1 MGENTKFV
9 FNTGSLSIDEVVK
22 EKITSK
28 KKLEKKYGFK
38 FTNNEILL
46 VQHPVTTEIEK
57 SKKQIKI
64 SLNALIKTK
73 KNIISI
79 SPNMDPGNKIIFK
92 NLEELSKKYERVR
105 YFQNVPRADYLGF
118 LKNCIVLIGN
128 SSSGIVEST
137 MFDIQVINLGIRQ
150 NGREKENSVIDIKI
164 PTVDKIYT
172 EIMKI
177 FSVTKRNK
185 KRKIHGSGNASKKII
200 RHLENLSINEKLIQ
214 KQFNN

>member
-1 MGENTKFV
+1 
-9 FNTGSLSIDEVVK
+9 
-22 EKITSK
+22 
-28 KKLEKKYGFK
+28 
-38 FTNNEILL
+38 
-46 VQHPVTTEIEK
+46 
-57 SKKQIKI
+57 
-64 SLNALIKTK
+64 ALIKTK

-92 NLEELSKKYERVR
+92 NLEELSKKYERAR

-118 LKNCIVLIGN
+118 LNNCIVLIGN

>member
-1 MGENTKFV
+1 
-9 FNTGSLSIDEVVK
+9 
-22 EKITSK
+22 
-28 KKLEKKYGFK
+28 
-38 FTNNEILL
+38 
-46 VQHPVTTEIEK
+46 
-57 SKKQIKI
+57 
-64 SLNALIKTK
+64 
-73 KNIISI
+73 
-79 SPNMDPGNKIIFK
+79 MDPGNKIIFK

-185 KRKIHGSGNASKKII
+185 KREISYNRSW
-200 RHLENLSINEKLIQ
+200 R
-214 KQFNN
+214 FR

>member
-1 MGENTKFV
+1 MLASVVAASHMNIVSAHIAGGDISGGLDEYNRHAITKLANIHFAATKRSKERIIRMGENAKFV

-73 KNIISI
+73 KI
-79 SPNMDPGNKIIFK
+79 
-92 NLEELSKKYERVR
+92 L
-105 YFQNVPRADYLGF
+105 YLF
-118 LKNCIVLIGN
+118 HQIWI
-128 SSSGIVEST
+128 
-137 MFDIQVINLGIRQ
+137 LGI
-150 NGREKENSVIDIKI
+150 K
-164 PTVDKIYT
+164 
-172 EIMKI
+172 
-177 FSVTKRNK
+177 
-185 KRKIHGSGNASKKII
+185 
-200 RHLENLSINEKLIQ
+200 
-214 KQFNN
+214 